1 MTNSQTLHGLLFID
15 AACIIGPYA
24 NPESPPGY
32 EGNVEG
38 LVRKM
43 GELGI
48 AEACPSSITAS
59 FYNVDEGN
67 RELLQAIAPY
77 PQLHPAFL
85 VAPNQTGEVPPT
97 KEVLAQMPAMSLAK
111 MLVDEVQFYTPLI
124 DIELYGEVFDAL
136 AASRTPLLLDYT
148 NFFHEHTFRLR
159 ELLKGWPQ
167 LPVLLKFPK
176 LACEERV
183 LYYLW
188 EKYENLHVVMSG
200 YQLLGGIEKAVA
212 RFGARA
218 FVFGSNSPYFTPLQ
232 SMLHLIYCELSED
245 VKRLIAGDTV
255 RRLLRKE
262 VAA

>member
-1 MTNSQTLHGLLFID
+1 MNHLPFLD
-15 AACIIGPYA
+15 VACVIGPYA
-24 NPESPPGY
+24 NPGSPPGY

-43 GELGI
+43 EELGI
-48 AEACPSSITAS
+48 AEACPSSVTAS
-59 FYNVDEGN
+59 FYCIDEGN

-85 VAPNQTGEVPPT
+85 VAPDHTGEMPPINQ
-97 KEVLAQMPAMSLAK
+97 VLAQMPAMSLAK
-111 MLVDEVQFYTPLI
+111 MFVDEIQYYTTVL
-124 DIELYGEVFDAL
+124 DVEMFGEVFDAL

-159 ELLKGWPQ
+159 ELLKGWPD

-183 LYYLW
+183 LYYLL
-188 EKYENLHVVMSG
+188 EKFKNLHLVLSG
-200 YQLLGGIEKAVA
+200 YQLLGGIEKAVE

-218 FVFGSNSPYFTPLQ
+218 FVFGSNYPYFTPLQ
-232 SMLHLIYCELSED
+232 SMLHLIYCELSDED
-245 VKRLIAGDTV
+245 KRLIAGDTV

>member
-1 MTNSQTLHGLLFID
+1 MSHLPFLD
-15 AACIIGPYA
+15 VACVIGPYA

-32 EGNVEG
+32 EGNVAG

-43 GELGI
+43 EELGI

-59 FYNVDEGN
+59 CYCMDEGN
-67 RELLQAIAPY
+67 RKLLQEIEPY

-85 VAPNQTGEVPPT
+85 VAPDHTGEMPSATELVSR
-97 KEVLAQMPAMSLAK
+97 MPAMSLAK
-111 MLVDEVQFYTPLI
+111 MLVDEVHFYTPVL
-124 DIELYGEVFDAL
+124 DVELYGEVFDAL
-136 AASRTPLLLDYT
+136 AESRTPLLLDYT

-159 ELLKGWPQ
+159 ELLKGWPD

-188 EKYENLHVVMSG
+188 EKFENLHVVLSG
-200 YQLLGGIEKAVA
+200 YQLLGGIEKAVE

-218 FVFGSNSPYFTPLQ
+218 FVFGSNYPYFTPLQ
-232 SMLHLIYCELSED
+232 SMLHLIYCELSDED
-245 VKRLIAGDTV
+245 KRLIAGDTV
-255 RRLLRKE
+255 RGLLRKE

>member
-1 MTNSQTLHGLLFID
+1 MNQIPFLD
-15 AACIIGPYA
+15 VACIIGPYA

-43 GELGI
+43 EELGI
-48 AEACPSSITAS
+48 TEACPSSITAS
-59 FYNVDEGN
+59 FYSIEEGN
-67 RELLQAIAPY
+67 LELLQAIAPY
-77 PQLHPAFL
+77 HQLHPAFL
-85 VAPNQTGEVPPT
+85 VAPDQTGEAPPA
-97 KEVLAQMPAMSLAK
+97 EQLLAQIPAMGLAK

-124 DIELYGEVFDAL
+124 DVELYGEVFDAL
-136 AASRTPLLLDYT
+136 TASRTPLLLDYA

-188 EKYENLHVVMSG
+188 EKFTNLHVVLSG
-200 YQLLGGIEKAVA
+200 YQLLGGIEKAVE

-218 FVFGSNSPYFTPLQ
+218 FVFGSNYPFFTPLQ
-232 SMLHLIYCELSED
+232 SMLQLIYCELSDED
-245 VKRLIAGDTV
+245 KRLIAGDTA
-255 RRLLRKE
+255 RGLLRKE
-262 VAA
+262 VTA

>member
-1 MTNSQTLHGLLFID
+1 MSQLPFLD
-15 AACIIGPYA
+15 AACVIGPYA
-24 NPESPPGY
+24 NPGSPPGY

-43 GELGI
+43 EELGI
-48 AEACPSSITAS
+48 AEACPSSLIAS
-59 FYNVDEGN
+59 CYCIDEGN

-85 VAPNQTGEVPPT
+85 VAPPHTGEMPPVDQ
-97 KEVLAQMPAMSLAK
+97 VLAQMPPMSLAK
-111 MLVDEVQFYTPLI
+111 MLVDEVQFFTPVL
-124 DIELYGEVFDAL
+124 DVELYGKVFDTL

-188 EKYENLHVVMSG
+188 EKYENLHVVLSG
-200 YQLLGGIEKAVA
+200 YQLLGGIEKAVE

-218 FVFGSNSPYFTPLQ
+218 FVFGSNYPYFTPLQ
-232 SMLHLIYCELSED
+232 SMLHLIYCELSDED
-245 VKRLIAGDTV
+245 KRLIAGDTV
-255 RRLLRKE
+255 RGLLRKE
-262 VAA
+262 VTA

>member
-1 MTNSQTLHGLLFID
+1 MNQLPFLD
-15 AACIIGPYA
+15 AACVIGPYA
-24 NPESPPGY
+24 NPGSPPGY
-32 EGNVEG
+32 EGNVDG

-48 AEACPSSITAS
+48 VEACPSSLTAS
-59 FYNVDEGN
+59 CYCIDEGN

-85 VAPNQTGEVPPT
+85 VASDHTGEMPPADR
-97 KEVLAQMPAMSLAK
+97 LIAQMPAMSLAK
-111 MLVDEVQFYTPLI
+111 ILVNEVHFYTTAL
-124 DIELYGEVFDAL
+124 DVELFGEVFDAL
-136 AASRTPLLLDYT
+136 AASRTPLLLDYAS
-148 NFFHEHTFRLR
+148 FFPEHTFSLR
-159 ELLKGWPQ
+159 ELLKGWPG

-188 EKYENLHVVMSG
+188 EKFENLHVVLSG
-200 YQLLGGIEKAVA
+200 YQLLGGIEKAVE

-218 FVFGSNSPYFTPLQ
+218 FIFGSNYPYFTPLQ
-232 SMLHLIYCELSED
+232 SMLHLIYCELSDED
-245 VKRLIAGDTV
+245 KRLIAGDTM